1 VKLPTSVP
9 VTRHLKSEVKKVK
22 PIIAIV
28 LGLVLGASLPGQGS
42 TSQVPSATTPAQQPR
57 PTEAQ
62 PKPTEPRPKPSETQ
76 PRPTATQPKPA
87 TPQPKPT
94 EAQPKPSQTPA
105 ATPGAQPPT
114 VETPTATEI
123 PLPAGTPQLTAADVE
138 AFLDGLL
145 PQQLG
150 RDDIAGATLSVVK
163 DGKLLFAKGYGFAD
177 YQNSKPVVPSETL
190 FRPGSVSKLF
200 TWTAVMQLYEQGKLD
215 LDRDVNQYLDFQI
228 PYAYGPVTMKHILT
242 HTAGFEGRIKDII
255 VTGSSPDLGHYV
267 KTHIPPQIFPP
278 GTTPAYSNYATALA
292 GYIVERISG
301 QPFNDYIDQ
310 HILKPLNMTHSTFAQ
325 PLPGALLPL
334 MSNGYARGSGKAEE
348 FEVVVPFP
356 AGSLS
361 STATDMAQFMLAH
374 LQDGQ
379 LGDGRILKPETATLM
394 HSRLFTLDPSVNGM
408 AHGFYEESRNGQ
420 RIIGHGGDTQ
430 FFHSDLHLMLDA
442 KVGFFI
448 SYNSSGRG
456 DSSPRTS
463 LWESFL
469 DRYFPYQVPADPT
482 LATAKEDARSISG
495 KYLLSLQFQSS
506 PLRSLSYLSEFDVAP
521 TEDGMIEVGQLIDP
535 NGKPARWRE
544 VAPMTFR
551 KVNGQDTLI
560 FKPDQSGRMQMIVS
574 MFPFYVFHR
583 VGFWHSKTMLLA
595 VVVISLLIML
605 LTVVLWPI
613 GWIVRRYYGYRL
625 DLTGVE
631 GLLRWGVRIV
641 FLLDLIFAIGL
652 AAILGYGSSHL
663 GFFSDRA
670 TFWFYLF
677 QVIGVIGAIGTL
689 VVLINAISTWGSTRT
704 RIWGKL
710 QATVFAL
717 ACLGFLLFAF
727 VGGLFKF
734 TSNY

>member
-1 VKLPTSVP
+1 VAPQANPTQAQP
-9 VTRHLKSEVKKVK
+9 T
-22 PIIAIV
+22 PTQ
-28 LGLVLGASLPGQGS
+28 PQ
-42 TSQVPSATTPAQQPR
+42 PSPTPTAQQSP
-57 PTEAQ
+57 AG
-62 PKPTEPRPKPSETQ
+62 TQ
-76 PRPTATQPKPA
+76 P
-87 TPQPKPT
+87 TPET
-94 EAQPKPSQTPA
+94 QTPA
-105 ATPGAQPPT
+105 
-114 VETPTATEI
+114 TA
-123 PLPAGTPQLTAADVE
+123 PQLTAADVE

-145 PQQLG
+145 PQQLL
-150 RDDIAGATLSVVK
+150 RDDIAGATVSVVK
-163 DGKLLFAKGYGFAD
+163 DGKLLFAKGYGYAD
-177 YQNSKPVVPSETL
+177 YQNRKPVVVSETL

-200 TWTAVMQLYEQGKLD
+200 TWTAVMQLFEQGKLD

-242 HTAGFEGRIKDII
+242 HTAGFEGRIKDLI
-255 VTGSSPDLGHYV
+255 VTGSTSPDLGQYL

-301 QPFNDYIDQ
+301 QPFNDYVDQ
-310 HILKPLNMTHSTFAQ
+310 HIIKPLNMTHSTFAQ
-325 PLPGALLPL
+325 PLPGALSSY
-334 MSNGYARGSGKAEE
+334 MSNGYGRGSDKAEE
-348 FEVVVPFP
+348 FEIVVPFP

-379 LGDGRILKPETATLM
+379 LGEARILKPETSALM

-448 SYNSSGRG
+448 SYNSAGRG
-456 DSSPRTS
+456 ETSPRTS
-463 LWESFL
+463 LWEAFL
-469 DRYFPYQVPADPT
+469 DRYFPYQVPADAT
-482 LATAKEDARSISG
+482 LATAKEDARSASG

-506 PLRSLSYLSEFDVAP
+506 PLRAFSYIGEFDVGP
-521 TEDGMIEVGQLIDP
+521 TEDGMIEVAQLLDP
-535 NGKPARWRE
+535 NGKPSRWRE

-574 MFPFYVFHR
+574 MFPFYVFQR
-583 VGFWHSKTMLLA
+583 VGLLHSKAMLLP
-595 VVVISLLIML
+595 VVVISLVIML
-605 LTVVLWPI
+605 LTVLLWPLC
-613 GWIVRRYYGYRL
+613 WIVRRYYGYQL
-625 DLTGVE
+625 DLTGLEV
-631 GLLRWGVRIV
+631 LLRWGVRLV
-641 FLLDLIFAIGL
+641 FLLNLIFAIGL
-652 AAILGYGSSHL
+652 GVILGYGSSHL

-670 TFWFYLF
+670 TFWFYLV
-677 QVIGVIGAIGTL
+677 QVIGVLGAIGTI
-689 VVLINAISTWGSTRT
+689 VVLFNLLSSWRSNRT
-704 RIWGKL
+704 RIWNKL
-710 QATVFAL
+710 QAAVFVL

>member
-1 VKLPTSVP
+1 MKPT
-9 VTRHLKSEVKKVK
+9 
-22 PIIAIV
+22 IAIV
-28 LGLVLGASLPGQGS
+28 LILILCASLLGQGS
-42 TSQVPSATTPAQQPR
+42 PSQTPTATTP
-57 PTEAQ
+57 
-62 PKPTEPRPKPSETQ
+62 TQ
-76 PRPTATQPKPA
+76 
-87 TPQPKPT
+87 QPKPT
-94 EAQPKPSQTPA
+94 EAQPRPTEPQPQPSATRPRPTPTRPRPVVAQPQPTQAQPQPTEAPPKPSPTPEA
-105 ATPGAQPPT
+105 QQPPAGT
-114 VETPTATEI
+114 QPTPEVQA
-123 PLPAGTPQLTAADVE
+123 PAGTPQLTAADVE

-145 PQQLG
+145 PQQLS
-150 RDDIAGATLSVVK
+150 RDDIAGATVSVVK
-163 DGKLLFAKGYGFAD
+163 DGKLLFAKGYGYAD
-177 YQNSKPVVPSETL
+177 YKNRKAVVPSETL
-190 FRPGSVSKLF
+190 FRPGSISKLF

-228 PYAYGPVTMKHILT
+228 PYAYGPITMKHILT
-242 HTAGFEGRIKDII
+242 HTAGFEGRIKDLI
-255 VTGSSPDLGHYV
+255 VTGSTSPNLGEYL

-325 PLPGALLPL
+325 PLPGALAPF
-334 MSNGYARGSGKAEE
+334 MSNGYARASGSAEE

-361 STATDMAQFMLAH
+361 STATDMSQFMLAH

-379 LGDGRILKPETATLM
+379 LGEARILKPETATLM
-394 HSRLFTLDPSVNGM
+394 HSRLFTLDPASNGM
-408 AHGFYEESRNGQ
+408 AYGFYEESRNGQ

-430 FFHSDLHLMLDA
+430 FFHSDLHLMVDA

-448 SYNSSGRG
+448 SYNSAGRG
-456 DSSPRTS
+456 ETSPRTS
-463 LWESFL
+463 LWEAFL
-469 DRYFPYQVPADPT
+469 DRYFPYQVPADAT
-482 LATAKEDARSISG
+482 LATATEDARSISG

-506 PLRSLSYLSEFDVAP
+506 PLRAFSYIGEFDVNP
-521 TEDGMIEVGQLIDP
+521 TEDGMLEVTQLLEP

-544 VAPMTFR
+544 VAPLTFR

-583 VGFWHSKTMLLA
+583 VGFWHSKAMLLP
-595 VVVISLLIML
+595 VVVISLAIML
-605 LTVVLWPI
+605 LTVLLWPLC
-613 GWIVRRYYGYRL
+613 WIVRRYYGYQL
-625 DLTGVE
+625 DLTGLE
-631 GLLRWGVRIV
+631 TLLRWGVRLV
-641 FLLDLIFAIGL
+641 FLLNLIFAIGL
-652 AAILGYGSSHL
+652 AVILGYGSSHL

-670 TFWFYLF
+670 TFWFYLV

-689 VVLINAISTWGSTRT
+689 VVLINAISAWGSNRT

-710 QATVFAL
+710 QAAVFAL

>member
-1 VKLPTSVP
+1 MKPT
-9 VTRHLKSEVKKVK
+9 
-22 PIIAIV
+22 IAIV
-28 LGLVLGASLPGQGS
+28 LILILCASLLVQGS
-42 TSQVPSATTPAQQPR
+42 PSQEPATTPTQP
-57 PTEAQ
+57 PKPAEAQ
-62 PKPTEPRPKPSETQ
+62 PKPTEPLPQPSATR
-76 PRPTATQPKPA
+76 PRPTPTRPRPVAPQPQPTETQ
-87 TPQPKPT
+87 PQPKPT
-94 EAQPKPSQTPA
+94 ATPTAVPTATTQPTPA
-105 ATPGAQPPT
+105 ATPTSTETQPPT
-114 VETPTATEI
+114 
-123 PLPAGTPQLTAADVE
+123 GTPQLTAADVE

-150 RDDIAGATLSVVK
+150 RDDIAGATVSVVK

-177 YQNSKPVVPSETL
+177 YQNKKPVVPSETL

-242 HTAGFEGRIKDII
+242 HTAGFEGRIKDLI
-255 VTGSSPDLGHYV
+255 VTGSTSPDLGHYV

-325 PLPGALLPL
+325 PLPGALSSL
-334 MSNGYARGSGKAEE
+334 MSNGYAKGSGKAEE

-361 STATDMAQFMLAH
+361 STTTDMAQFMLAH

-379 LGDGRILKPETATLM
+379 LGEARILKPETATLM
-394 HSRLFTLDPSVNGM
+394 HNRLFTLDPSTNGM

-448 SYNSSGRG
+448 SYNSAGRG
-456 DSSPRTS
+456 ETSPRTS

-469 DRYFPYQVPADPT
+469 DRYFPYQPPADPT

-506 PLRSLSYLSEFDVAP
+506 PLRLLSYISEFDVSA
-521 TEDGMIEVGQLIDP
+521 TEDGMIEVDQLVDP
-535 NGKPARWRE
+535 NGKPALWRE

-583 VGFWHSKTMLLA
+583 VGFWHNKSMLLP
-595 VVVISLLIML
+595 VVGISLVIML
-605 LTVVLWPI
+605 LTVLLWPI
-613 GWIVRRYYGYRL
+613 GWIVRRYYDYRL

-677 QVIGVIGAIGTL
+677 QVIGVIGALGTII
-689 VVLINAISTWGSTRT
+689 VLINALSTWGSTRA

-710 QATVFAL
+710 QATVFVL
-717 ACLGFLLFAF
+717 ACLGFLLVAF